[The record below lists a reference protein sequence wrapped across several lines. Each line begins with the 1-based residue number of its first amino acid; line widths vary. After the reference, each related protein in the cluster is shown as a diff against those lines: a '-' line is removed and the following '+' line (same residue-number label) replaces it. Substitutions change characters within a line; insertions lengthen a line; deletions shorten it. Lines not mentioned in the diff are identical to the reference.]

1 MKAAV
6 LTHLNNDL
14 KIMELEIPKLT
25 KGQILVKIKAAG
37 ICGAQI
43 NQKKGV
49 KINPKFL
56 PCLGHEA
63 V

>member
-1 MKAAV
+1 
-6 LTHLNNDL
+6 
-14 KIMELEIPKLT
+14 MELEIPKLT

-49 KINPKFL
+49 KINPKFYHAL
-56 PCLGHEA
+56 WVMKEA

>member
-6 LTHLNNDL
+6 LTNFNNDL
-14 KIMELEIPKLT
+14 EIMELEVPELK

-43 NQKKGV
+43 NQKKGI
-49 KINPKFL
+49 KINSKFL
-56 PCLGHEA
+56 PCLMGH
-63 V
+63 